1 MKFGKR
7 RQEAQVPGV
16 SGVTIPS
23 TGSKGSKRRSE
34 TTTSAPPAPAAVTD
48 SWTVPHGDPPPPP
61 ADPAAPE
68 PAEPLIYADPVVEGE
83 AVELPAAEPA
93 APVYEPP
100 VPLTLQGA
108 AASSAAAMPD
118 PLADQP
124 VTVVESASG
133 PRPAPVS
140 TLSDSG
146 ETFASGHA
154 AAPGPSWQE
163 PLMELAN
170 ERPEIVVGAAFA
182 GGVLAA
188 MILRRLGN

>member
-7 RQEAQVPGV
+7 RQEAHVPGV
-16 SGVTIPS
+16 PGVTIPT
-23 TGSKGSKRRSE
+23 TGSKGSKRRRD
-34 TTTSAPPAPAAVTD
+34 TTSAPPAVTD
-48 SWTVPHGDPPPPP
+48 SWTVPPGEPPP
-61 ADPAAPE
+61 
-68 PAEPLIYADPVVEGE
+68 PAEPLIYAARVVVG
-83 AVELPAAEPA
+83 AAGVLPAAAPA
-93 APVYEPP
+93 APAYEPP

-108 AASSAAAMPD
+108 AATAAAISD
-118 PLADQP
+118 PIAEQP

-140 TLSDSG
+140 SLADSG
-146 ETFASGHA
+146 EAFASGHA

-163 PLMELAN
+163 PLMELAD

>member
-16 SGVTIPS
+16 PGVTIPNAD
-23 TGSKGSKRRSE
+23 SKDSKRRRE
-34 TTTSAPPAPAAVTD
+34 TATSAPPAPPAVTD
-48 SWTVPHGDPPPPP
+48 SWTLPQGDAQTPP
-61 ADPAAPE
+61 ADPPAPE
-68 PAEPLIYADPVVEGE
+68 PAEPLIYAEPVVEGE

-93 APVYEPP
+93 APLYEPP

-108 AASSAAAMPD
+108 AAAMPD

-124 VTVVESASG
+124 VTVVESAPG

-140 TLSDSG
+140 SLAGSG
-146 ETFASGHA
+146 EAFASGHA